1 MEITFKINET
11 STSSGEMFN
20 ICIIGFIFFP
30 LLLLTSQM
38 MLSVLIVLQR
48 SHITFVRILY
58 VSK

>member
-11 STSSGEMFN
+11 TISSGELFN
-20 ICIIGFIFFP
+20 ICIIGFLCFP

-38 MLSVLIVLQR
+38 MLSALIVLR
-48 SHITFVRILY
+48 KSHITFVRILY

>member
-11 STSSGEMFN
+11 STSGGEMFN
-20 ICIIGFIFFP
+20 ICIIGFICFP

-38 MLSVLIVLQR
+38 MLSALIVLQR
-48 SHITFVRILY
+48 SHITFVTILY